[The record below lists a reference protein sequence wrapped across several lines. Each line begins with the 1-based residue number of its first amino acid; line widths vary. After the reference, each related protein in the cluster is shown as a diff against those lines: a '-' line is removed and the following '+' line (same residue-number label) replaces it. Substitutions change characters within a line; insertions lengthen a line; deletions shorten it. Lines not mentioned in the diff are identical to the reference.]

1 MILKFLENKGFIN
14 GLGKKVCKKKN
25 ERNNFK
31 LSICISDILSI

>member
-14 GLGKKVCKKKN
+14 GLGKKVCKKN